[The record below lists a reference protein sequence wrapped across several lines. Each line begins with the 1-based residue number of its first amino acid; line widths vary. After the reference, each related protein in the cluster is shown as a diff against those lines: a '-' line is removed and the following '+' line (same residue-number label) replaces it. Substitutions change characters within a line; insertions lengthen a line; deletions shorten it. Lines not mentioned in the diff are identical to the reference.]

1 MSAPAESV
9 TRQLV
14 SVAIVAVLAT
24 AVTADVHAQTR
35 GTEPTPDT
43 TIVLKSAGSAL
54 EFIPARISVR
64 NGLRVRVRY
73 TNDGTLPHNLAFAKS
88 EDDLDA
94 IASAAYAAGATG
106 FVPLEHKDKL
116 IAWSSLVSPG
126 QTVDVTFVVPPPGE
140 YPFICLFPGHANM
153 MNGVLRSLR

>member
-1 MSAPAESV
+1 VRLALIAVAAFALGAAGELRAQARGAE
-9 TRQLV
+9 
-14 SVAIVAVLAT
+14 
-24 AVTADVHAQTR
+24 
-35 GTEPTPDT
+35 PPPDT
-43 TIVLKSAGSAL
+43 TIALRSAGSAL
-54 EFIPARISVR
+54 EFLPARLSVK
-64 NGLRVRVRY
+64 NGLRVRIRY
-73 TNDGTLPHNLAFAKS
+73 TNAGTLPHNLAFARS

-106 FVPLEHKDKL
+106 FVPREHKDKL

-126 QTVDVTFVVPPPGE
+126 QTVDVTFVVPPAGE

>member
-1 MSAPAESV
+1 LPIVVVAALAFGAAAEV
-9 TRQLV
+9 R
-14 SVAIVAVLAT
+14 
-24 AVTADVHAQTR
+24 AQT
-35 GTEPTPDT
+35 GGAEPPPDT
-43 TIVLKSAGSAL
+43 TIVLRSAGSAL
-54 EFIPARISVR
+54 EFLPARISVK

-73 TNDGTLPHNLAFAKS
+73 TNEGTLPHNLAFARS

-94 IASAAYAAGATG
+94 IAAAAYAAGTTG

-116 IAWSSLVSPG
+116 IAWTSLVSPG